1 MLYYENCGKNLLF
14 SHEKLKQIVFEVLEK
29 HFSTSKKILILPP
42 DITRIHSKAGIL
54 TAAAVE
60 YFSGS
65 EIDILPALG
74 THVPMTLQE
83 IHLMFPGV
91 NASYFHDHNW
101 RKDLIKLGT
110 VPGEYVEEVSQGK
123 LHFDWPA
130 QVNSLLVEGQHDV
143 IFSIGQVVPHEVI
156 GFANHN
162 KNIFIGTGG
171 AEAIHKSH
179 FLGAA
184 YGMERIMGRIESP
197 VRSVLNYATDHF
209 AKDLPVVYILT
220 VVEPDELGVPQV
232 RGLFIGDGYECYIK
246 AAEFSKQINCIHL
259 PEPLKRAVVY
269 LDPQEYRSTWLG
281 NKAIYR
287 TRLALADDAELTI
300 IAPGLK

>member
-1 MLYYENCGKNLLF
+1 
-14 SHEKLKQIVFEVLEK
+14 
-29 HFSTSKKILILPP
+29 
-42 DITRIHSKAGIL
+42 
-54 TAAAVE
+54 
-60 YFSGS
+60 
-65 EIDILPALG
+65 
-74 THVPMTLQE
+74 
-83 IHLMFPGV
+83 
-91 NASYFHDHNW
+91 
-101 RKDLIKLGT
+101 
-110 VPGEYVEEVSQGK
+110 
-123 LHFDWPA
+123 
-130 QVNSLLVEGQHDV
+130 
-143 IFSIGQVVPHEVI
+143 
-156 GFANHN
+156 
-162 KNIFIGTGG
+162 
-171 AEAIHKSH
+171 
-179 FLGAA
+179 
-184 YGMERIMGRIESP
+184 MGRIESP

-300 IAPGLK
+300 IAPGLKEFAEDEELDSMVQKYGYRGSEYILDQTEHQQDLSENLAAAAHLIHGSSEDRFKIRYAPGHLSAEQIKSVGYDYMNLEEAQKLFQIDEKQNGWHKDSQGNAYYFIKNPALGLWNVE